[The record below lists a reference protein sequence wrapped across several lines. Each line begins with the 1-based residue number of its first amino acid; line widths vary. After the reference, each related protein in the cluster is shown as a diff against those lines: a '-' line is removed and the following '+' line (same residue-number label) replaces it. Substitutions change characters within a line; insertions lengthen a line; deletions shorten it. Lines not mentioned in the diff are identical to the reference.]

1 MDLNTIN
8 TPSELLNQNNTPVD
22 PVQHIIDEHVTKQLT
37 CEQVMKLTMECVN
50 LLGNFHQN
58 VGEKYIREGEVER
71 GVTWMKD
78 EQKLHTVWDI
88 LNNIEICYITTTQ
101 CVFLTHCVFTC

>member
-8 TPSELLNQNNTPVD
+8 TPSELLKQNNTPVD
-22 PVQHIIDEHVTKQLT
+22 PVQHIIDEYVLKELT

-50 LLGNFHQN
+50 LLGNFHQST
-58 VGEKYIREGEVER
+58 GEKLIKDGEVER

-88 LNNIEICYITTTQ
+88 LNNIEM
-101 CVFLTHCVFTC
+101 